1 MRFIHVSDLHL
12 GRTLRE
18 RPLCDEQ
25 AAMLEAIALAA
36 CDPSI
41 AALVIAGDIYDR
53 GVPPP
58 DAVALLDGFLAGLRA
73 ARPDLAII
81 AIPGNHDS
89 AARLSFGARFFE
101 GAGVHIRTDAL
112 SCVVPV
118 VVERGG
124 ERAAFWTLPF
134 LTPGCLP
141 PDFGGKR
148 ADGKAGTALGELD
161 FGEEPP
167 ERLRSQ
173 EDLCV
178 AALSAIAPR
187 LLPGAAN
194 ILVAHLF
201 ARGGLASESERA
213 FVGTAEQVDSGLF
226 DAFDYAALGHLHRPQ
241 AAGGKGRYSGAPL
254 AYSFDESGQERGFL
268 VVDVDPGA
276 PATMD
281 FVPIRPKRAL
291 RRIIGTWD
299 RIMSAAALD
308 ANPDDYI
315 EAVIEDP
322 APVLNPVERLRERL
336 PNLLSVRQAAFE
348 SVAGAHDAAPVR
360 IERADAAGVLGDFS
374 AFHKEVLGKEA
385 DADTLALM
393 AGLVEEA
400 EHAARQA

>member
-18 RPLCDEQ
+18 RPLRDEQ
-25 AAMLEAIALAA
+25 AAMLAAVAEAAR
-36 CDPSI
+36 DPSI
-41 AALVIAGDIYDR
+41 AALVIAGDVYDR

-81 AIPGNHDS
+81 VVPGNHDS

-101 GAGVHIRTDAL
+101 GAGVHIRTDAA

-118 VVERGG
+118 VVEREG
-124 ERAAFWTLPF
+124 ERAAFWPLPF

-141 PDFGGKR
+141 PDFGEPR
-148 ADGKAGTALGELD
+148 ADARAGTAPGELD
-161 FGEEPP
+161 FGEAPP

-173 EDLCV
+173 EELCA
-178 AALSAIAPR
+178 AALSAIARR
-187 LLPGAAN
+187 LEPGAAN

-213 FVGTAEQVDSGLF
+213 FVGAAEQVDAGLF
-226 DAFDYAALGHLHRPQ
+226 DIFDYAALGHLHRPQ

-268 VVDVDPGA
+268 VVDVDSVD
-276 PATMD
+276 PAKVD

-291 RRIIGTWD
+291 RRITGTWEE
-299 RIMSAAALD
+299 IMAAAARD
-308 ANPDDYI
+308 ESPDDFI

-348 SVAGAHDAAPVR
+348 SAVDAPGAAPIR

-374 AFHKEVLGKEA
+374 AFHKEVLGMEA